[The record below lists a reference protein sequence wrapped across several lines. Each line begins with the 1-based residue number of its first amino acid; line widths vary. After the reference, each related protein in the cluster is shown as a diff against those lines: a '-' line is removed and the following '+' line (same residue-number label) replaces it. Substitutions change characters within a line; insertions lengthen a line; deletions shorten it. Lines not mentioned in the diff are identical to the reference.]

1 MDRYIDVYKYVRIR
15 TLTESDTA
23 KKLRVFDYEN
33 QGKKGVD
40 RVKRERER
48 KKRECWTRD
57 PRAAGVGKR
66 ENKTDR

>member
-33 QGKKGVD
+33 QGKKGGIEL
-40 RVKRERER
+40 KEE

-57 PRAAGVGKR
+57 PRAVGVGK
-66 ENKTDR
+66 ETK